1 MKYRKL
7 TADGD
12 YSFGQG
18 LSDFYIDQVEAVAQA
33 ALTRLQ
39 LYTDSFWRD
48 LDDGLPMFQSILG
61 TPGSQENLL
70 AIDSIITNRIRQ
82 TTGVTSIIGYNSNFN
97 ATTRRYEYEATIQ
110 TAYST
115 TVITGT
121 L

>member
-7 TADGD
+7 TASGD

-18 LSDFYIDQVEAVAQA
+18 LENFYIDRVEAPAQA
-33 ALTRLQ
+33 AQTRLQ
-39 LYTDSFWRD
+39 LYTGSFWRD
-48 LDDGLPMFQSILG
+48 LDDGIPMFQSILG

-82 TTGVTSIIGYNSNFN
+82 TQGVSDIIGYSSIFN
-97 ATTRRYEYEATIQ
+97 ATTRAYEYEATIQ
-110 TAYST
+110 TVYST